1 MKTSSPHSV
10 FQKATA
16 VALLV
21 MILSIAAFAS
31 PTLLTT
37 AVLIQNNATVT
48 AGQLTVTPVACDTV
62 NGNTFTATGRE
73 ILILQNT
80 DSSTHNITVTPVAD
94 PYGGTNTS
102 LTNYS
107 LPATSISM
115 VQMKFLI
122 GWTNAGVVT
131 IPACSSNLIKIAVIQ
146 YN

>member
-62 NGNTFTATGRE
+62 DGTLHRDRARDPDSAEHGFVHAQHHGHAGRRSLRRYE
-73 ILILQNT
+73 HI
-80 DSSTHNITVTPVAD
+80 AD
-94 PYGGTNTS
+94 Q
-102 LTNYS
+102 LF

-115 VQMKFLI
+115 VQMKYLI